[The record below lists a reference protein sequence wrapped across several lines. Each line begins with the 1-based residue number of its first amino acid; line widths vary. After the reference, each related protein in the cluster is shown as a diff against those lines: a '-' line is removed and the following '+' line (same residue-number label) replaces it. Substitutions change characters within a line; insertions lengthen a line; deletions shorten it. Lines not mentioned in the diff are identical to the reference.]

1 LRKGH
6 RQEATQELETACR
19 LGALSSKI
27 HYTLAQA
34 YRALGR
40 RDDATR
46 ELGIYRRLKAEEE
59 KPGNGPVA
67 GSIGTPPVPMSP
79 SRDSKSN

>member
-1 LRKGH
+1 MPDVVLLISMMKS
-6 RQEATQELETACR
+6 AALA
-19 LGALSSKI
+19 LLVVALSS
-27 HYTLAQA
+27 
-34 YRALGR
+34 
-40 RDDATR
+40 DADKLR
-46 ELGIYRRLKAEEE
+46 ELLALASAGPLRRLKAEEE